1 MHSIQE
7 SEAVSSSTQTSSEIS
22 KSDSFTE
29 LLLFAYKSEKYPTT
43 AKKWKKKRYNWG
55 FRKKRKGKWK
65 EWEKR
70 ARISHQEPDSKLAQ
84 EALVMLVII
93 FIIKV
98 CVVQGVM
105 GRGEAHLS
113 PAVEFMLPLLS
124 MKLCFLQQ
132 AIKQACGQ
140 WMQLSCTGYRYL
152 IKNN

>member
-1 MHSIQE
+1 MGGAGQGGE
-7 SEAVSSSTQTSSEIS
+7 KKLRLQKEKGREA
-22 KSDSFTE
+22 
-29 LLLFAYKSEKYPTT
+29 
-43 AKKWKKKRYNWG
+43 RG
-55 FRKKRKGKWK
+55 
-65 EWEKR
+65 

-84 EALVMLVII
+84 EALIMLVII

-132 AIKQACGQ
+132 ATKQACGQ
-140 WMQLSCTGYRYL
+140 
-152 IKNN
+152 